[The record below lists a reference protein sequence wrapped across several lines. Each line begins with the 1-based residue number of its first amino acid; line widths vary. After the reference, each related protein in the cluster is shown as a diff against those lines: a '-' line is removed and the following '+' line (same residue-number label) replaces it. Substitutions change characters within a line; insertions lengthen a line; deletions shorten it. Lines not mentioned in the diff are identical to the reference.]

1 MRGILLLAHAIA
13 LAIILSTTTNARAED
28 SAWVSLLNGKDL
40 RDWTP
45 YFQKL
50 GIRNPD
56 SVYRVSPEGYLHIN
70 ITVDFNTSGYGHLFY
85 TKRKFSYYLVRSWY
99 RFPTNSYGPNWG
111 QGWNRENNGLMLH
124 SQAPNTMN
132 GKDFPNSIEVQLLGK
147 NNEQNG
153 GEKAKGFK
161 YATTA
166 NLCTPGTYV
175 SFKGNDNYTQHCTA
189 AQYPDAWKN
198 TEIPWEDKDGW
209 SDVTVRVLADSL
221 VQHFIH
227 GVKVFEYGKI
237 RLENSNTPVKDGYIS
252 VQAEGTSTQFK
263 TLEVLDLVG
272 CMDKNNPAY
281 RTYFVKHDAAACG
294 PVGTRRPEGAIRFD
308 LRAAGGRLEVG
319 GEGARLL
326 EIRRADGGLVKSFPQ
341 GEAAVT
347 GHAPGRP
354 GVYVVTVATP
364 QGRAAR
370 KMCVF

>member
-1 MRGILLLAHAIA
+1 MRGRIFLAACVIV
-13 LAIILSTTTNARAED
+13 LSTAAARAED

-50 GIRNPD
+50 GIKNPD

-70 ITVDFNTSGYGHLFY
+70 ITVDYNTTGFGHLFY
-85 TKRKFSYYLVRSWY
+85 TKRKFSYYMVRSWY

-111 QGWNRENNGLMLH
+111 MGWNRENNGLMLH
-124 SQAPNTMN
+124 SQDPKTMN
-132 GKDFPNSIEVQLLGK
+132 GKDFPTSIEVQLLGK

-153 GEKAKGFK
+153 GEKTRGFK

-166 NLCTPGTYV
+166 NMCSPSTFV
-175 SFKGNDNYTQHCTA
+175 SFKGNDNYTAHCTA

-221 VQHFIH
+221 FQHFIH
-227 GVKVFEYGKI
+227 GVKVFEYTKI
-237 RLENSNTPVKDGYIS
+237 RQDNGTPVKDGYIS

-272 CMDKNNPAY
+272 CMDRNNPAY

-294 PVGTRRPEGAIRFD
+294 PVGTRRSAEEIRFD

-319 GEGARLL
+319 GGARLL
-326 EIRRADGGLVKSFPQ
+326 EIRRADGGLVRSFP
-341 GEAAVT
+341 EAGTAVAA
-347 GHAPGRP
+347 HAPGGP

-364 QGRAAR
+364 RGRASR
-370 KMCVF
+370 RVCLF